1 MKISAYIIVVPFLIP
16 VVLSAPL
23 ASNDF
28 GIYKRFPQLAM
39 AYRSGKI
46 LQRAPNSDV
55 ADVPESGVMK
65 KLFFEAPVI
74 ERLDP
79 QIRKAIED
87 MPDSVFDKLSTL
99 AGDRFLAYLDDLL
112 AGKIPS

>member
-1 MKISAYIIVVPFLIP
+1 MKISAYIVIVPFLIP
-16 VVLSAPL
+16 AVLSAPL
-23 ASNDF
+23 ANNDF
-28 GIYKRFPQLAM
+28 GIYKRFPQL

-65 KLFFEAPVI
+65 KLFLEAPVI

-87 MPDSVFDKLSTL
+87 MPDPVFDKLSTL
-99 AGDRFLAYLDDLL
+99 AGDQFLAYLDELL
-112 AGKIPS
+112 AGKVPS

>member
-1 MKISAYIIVVPFLIP
+1 MKISAYIIVPFLIP

-28 GIYKRFPQLAM
+28 GIYKRFPQLA
-39 AYRSGKI
+39 YRSKI

-65 KLFFEAPVI
+65 KLFLEAPVI

-87 MPDSVFDKLSTL
+87 MPDPVFDRLSTL
-99 AGDRFLAYLDDLL
+99 AGDQFLAYLDELL
-112 AGKIPS
+112 AGKVPS